1 MAAAVVDGAVLGVL
15 SFVLGVIAGLL
26 AFALSGDGALDGLNR
41 VLDGPAGTLMGLVV
55 AWLYFVPLESSRLEA
70 SLGKRLLG
78 LRVTD
83 LEGRRL
89 SFLRATGRHF
99 GKLLSVATL
108 FIVENPGERPPPKRR
123 VTALHGASRAPSGP
137 ARRRSATPTR
147 GRPPGSARRPR
158 G

>member
-1 MAAAVVDGAVLGVL
+1 MTAEGPISFGSGYAAFWRRVAAAVVDGAVLGVL
-15 SFVLGVIAGLL
+15 SFVLGVVAGLL
-26 AFALSGDGALDGLNR
+26 AFALSGDGALDGMNR
-41 VLDGPAGTLMGLVV
+41 FLDGPGGTLIGLVV
-55 AWLYFVPLESSRLEA
+55 AWLYFAPLESSRLEA

-108 FIVENPGERPPPKRR
+108 FVGFLLAAFTARKQ
-123 VTALHGASRAPSGP
+123 ALHDLVAGCLVLRRA
-137 ARRRSATPTR
+137 
-147 GRPPGSARRPR
+147 
-158 G
+158 